1 MQYLQG
7 QRILI
12 LGLGISGLSMARWC
26 ARCGAVL
33 RVADTRAN
41 PPGLQILKNQVSSI
55 EFIAGDFDITLL
67 GEGEQQVTRILI
79 SPGLMPDDAGLAITL
94 DAAKVRGISIQGEVA
109 LFAEA
114 LAEIDTYIR
123 AKEQALLDTALQVRA
138 EKEKEKAQ
146 ALTIQEQSD
155 DLESDSADLLIQN
168 EQIELNEPS
177 ILLQDKQ
184 NNVDAPV
191 SEKNDLLKEVV
202 EQASLSSEEAIDK
215 AVLATV
221 EQSIAQAY
229 DLNFDLEA
237 LFAEVQ
243 EPVVQ
248 EVEEPLPLV
257 QGYQPKVLAITGT
270 NGKTTVT
277 SLTATLVASAG
288 KSVVAAGNIGL
299 AMMDAL
305 IQKLDEEKLPE
316 VWVLELSSFQ
326 LNGAVS
332 FNPTAATILNITQDH
347 LDWHGNMGSYIEA
360 KGHIFGENTVRV
372 LNREDREVMSFKP
385 VEPITE
391 SALTTSRKRRAKR
404 DSAIPQMVT
413 FGTNEPQ
420 RAGDF
425 GIVEEGGVAWL
436 VQAQSAHETVMHANA
451 VIMKLLMPVDVL
463 RIRGKHNASNALAAL
478 ALAEKAGCNVADL
491 LFGLRAYRGEP
502 HRVEFVGAVR
512 GVEYIDDSKG
522 TNVGATAAA
531 LASFGED
538 YKVVLI
544 LGGQGKDQ
552 DFSLLVS
559 LIKQY
564 VRAVVLIGQDATL
577 IENALK
583 DTSVPMLHAQT
594 LPEAVEVCAKQAQT
608 GDLVLLSP
616 ACASLD
622 MFKNYVERSEVFI
635 NAVKALEDGKGDVV

>member
-33 RVADTRAN
+33 RVADTRSN
-41 PPGLQILKNQVSSI
+41 PPGLQALRDLVPNI
-55 EFIAGDFDITLL
+55 EFVAGDFDACLI
-67 GEGEQQVTRILI
+67 GEEETQVTRILV
-79 SPGLMPDDAGLAITL
+79 SPGLMPNDAGLA
-94 DAAKVRGISIQGEVA
+94 AVMEVAQKRSILVQGELG

-114 LAEIDTYIR
+114 LAEVDSHVR
-123 AKEQALLDTALQVRA
+123 AKEQVLLDVALQIRA
-138 EKEKEKAQ
+138 EKEKERMLVLAQ
-146 ALTIQEQSD
+146 TKPD
-155 DLESDSADLLIQN
+155 DFKFE
-168 EQIELNEPS
+168 E
-177 ILLQDKQ
+177 IL
-184 NNVDAPV
+184 
-191 SEKNDLLKEVV
+191 KNEVV
-202 EQASLSSEEAIDK
+202 ELAEQTNLPKEKVDTSALEGSKAVKEVLENESRSPEEEIDK

-221 EQSIAQAY
+221 EQSVAQAY
-229 DLNFDLEA
+229 DLGFDLDA
-237 LFAEVQ
+237 LFAEVE
-243 EPVVQ
+243 EPVIQ

-257 QGYQPKVLAITGT
+257 QGYQPKVVAITGT

-277 SLTATLVASAG
+277 ALTATLVASAG
-288 KSVVAAGNIGL
+288 KSVVAAGNIGV

-305 IQKLDEEKLPE
+305 SQKLDEEKLPE

-326 LNGAVS
+326 LNSAVS

-347 LDWHGNMGSYIEA
+347 LDWHGNMASYIEA

-372 LNREDREVMSFKP
+372 LNREDGQVISFKP
-385 VEPITE
+385 VEPVMK
-391 SALTTSRKRRAKR
+391 SVLTTNRKRRVKK
-404 DSAIPQMVT
+404 DSEIPQMVT

-436 VQAQSAHETVMHANA
+436 VKAQSAHETVMHRNA

-478 ALAEKAGCNVADL
+478 ALAEQAGCNVADM

-538 YKVVLI
+538 HKIVLI

-552 DFSLLVS
+552 DFSLLAPLV
-559 LIKQY
+559 KQY
-564 VRAVVLIGQDATL
+564 VRTVVLIGEDAAL

-583 DTSVPMLHAQT
+583 GTGVLMLHAQT

-622 MFKNYVERSEVFI
+622 MFKNYVERSEVFVE
-635 NAVKALEDGKGDVV
+635 AVKSLEEDEGGVV

>member
-33 RVADTRAN
+33 CVADTRAN
-41 PPGLQILKNQVSSI
+41 PPGLQALRDLVPNL
-55 EFIAGDFDITLL
+55 EFIAGDFNARLI
-67 GEGEQQVTRILI
+67 GEKEAQVTRILV
-79 SPGLMPDDAGLAITL
+79 SPGLMPDDAGVVAVLK
-94 DAAKVRGISIQGEVA
+94 AAREQSVLVQGELE
-109 LFAEA
+109 LFVEA
-114 LAEIDTYIR
+114 LAQVNIYVR
-123 AKEQALLDTALQVRA
+123 AQEQVLLDVALQARA
-138 EKEKEKAQ
+138 EKEKERMLALAQ
-146 ALTIQEQSD
+146 AERD
-155 DLESDSADLLIQN
+155 DFEFEESVQN
-168 EQIELNEPS
+168 EVVGLVEQTDLSQADIDISVLEE
-177 ILLQDKQ
+177 
-184 NNVDAPV
+184 
-191 SEKNDLLKEVV
+191 SESFKEVV
-202 EQASLSSEEAIDK
+202 QNESLTLEEAIDK
-215 AVLATV
+215 EVLATV
-221 EQSIAQAY
+221 EQSVAQAY
-229 DLNFDLEA
+229 DLGFDLDT
-237 LFAEVQ
+237 LFAEVE
-243 EPVVQ
+243 EPVIQ
-248 EVEEPLPLV
+248 ELEEPLPLV

-277 SLTATLVASAG
+277 ALTATLVASTG
-288 KSVVAAGNIGL
+288 KSVVAAGNIGV

-305 IQKLDEEKLPE
+305 SQKLDEEKLPE

-347 LDWHGNMGSYIEA
+347 LDWHGNMASYIEA

-385 VEPITE
+385 VEPVTE
-391 SALTTSRKRRAKR
+391 SVLTTSRKRRIKK
-404 DSAIPQMVT
+404 DSEIPQMVT

-436 VQAQSAHETVMHANA
+436 VQAQSAHETVMHTNA

-538 YKVVLI
+538 YRIVLI

-552 DFSLLVS
+552 DFSLLAP

-622 MFKNYVERSEVFI
+622 MFKNYVERSEVFVK
-635 NAVKALEDGKGDVV
+635 AVKALEEDAGGVV